1 MQTNI
6 KNISYC
12 AIFAALTAILS
23 QIAIPMVP
31 VPINLAMLSV
41 FVAGALLGPTK
52 ATASQVVY
60 ILLGAIGVPVFS
72 GFSGGFGVIVG
83 PTGGYIVGYV
93 ASAFVIGIIVKY
105 TKKSII
111 SSIFAM
117 VVGLIVCYALGTAWF
132 MYGPSSE
139 FVGGLWLAITYCV
152 IPFLIGDM
160 LKIILASFLV
170 NRLRKVIKL

>member
-6 KNISYC
+6 RKISYC

-41 FVAGALLGPTK
+41 FVAGALLGPAK
-52 ATASQVVY
+52 ATASQGVY
-60 ILLGAIGVPVFS
+60 VLLGAIGVPVFS
-72 GFSGGFGVIVG
+72 SFSGGIGVIVG

-93 ASAFVIGIIVKY
+93 AAAFVIGIIVKY
-105 TKKSII
+105 TKKSML

-117 VVGLIVCYALGTAWF
+117 IAGLAVCYVLGTAWF
-132 MYGPSSE
+132 MYNTST
-139 FVGGLWLAITYCV
+139 GLALSLTYCV
-152 IPFLIGDM
+152 IPFLIGDA
-160 LKIILASFLV
+160 LKIILASLLV
-170 NRLRKVIKL
+170 NRLRKVVKL